1 MKFEEPYIKV
11 KVFGVDFC
19 IFMNK
24 MHSPKMDKDVQT
36 VKQNHNFVVT
46 EPVFLF
52 KGTSVH
58 LVVCQVLQLPEL
70 EARRLEEVDGALD
83 HQLAFV
89 RALT

>member
-1 MKFEEPYIKV
+1 MKFVEPYIKV

-36 VKQNHNFVVT
+36 VKQNHNFFVT

-58 LVVCQVLQLPEL
+58 LVVCQVLQFLEL
-70 EARRLEEVDGALD
+70 EAGRLGEVDGAWD

-89 RALT
+89 CALT